1 MVPYTILT
9 DRAQR
14 AHNWWRKM
22 PYISVLWKYLPE
34 CRVIK
39 NMHKKLN
46 SWGHPLAIASNCSIA
61 SSADRFPARSCLV
74 CTLFPY
80 IMLHILTQRHKLD
93 QHIWNLLMMSFQM
106 RYNLII
112 LNNSNYQTLTQD
124 LYQPELA
131 NTVYTANLS
140 PFCWVH
146 CCVESGTSSLKS
158 LHYAYILF
166 YIVFYIVFAGLEQ
179 KSTLV
184 KFVHRLV
191 VALIYIVIIVTFP
204 ISLWFV
210 IKVKRQHFS
219 LPVVGKYDLYCSLR
233 CKIEVTNDAN

>member
-1 MVPYTILT
+1 MFPYTVLT

-14 AHNWWRKM
+14 AHKGWRKM

-34 CRVIK
+34 CCVIK
-39 NMHKKLN
+39 NMHKRLN
-46 SWGHPLAIASNCSIA
+46 IWGHPLAIASNCSIVR
-61 SSADRFPARSCLV
+61 SANCFSARSCLV
-74 CTLFPY
+74 CTLFSY
-80 IMLHILTQRHKLD
+80 IILRIVTQRHKLD
-93 QHIWNLLMMSFQM
+93 QHIWNLLIMSFQM
-106 RYNLII
+106 RYYLSI

-124 LYQPELA
+124 FYQPDLA
-131 NTVYTANLS
+131 NTVYTTNLS

-146 CCVESGTSSLKS
+146 CCVESGARSSKS
-158 LHYAYILF
+158 LHYPYILF
-166 YIVFYIVFAGLEQ
+166 CIVFYIVFTGLEQ

-210 IKVKRQHFS
+210 IKVRRQPFS
-219 LPVVGKYDLYCSLR
+219 LPVVGKYDLYYSLR
-233 CKIEVTNDAN
+233 CTNEVTNDAS